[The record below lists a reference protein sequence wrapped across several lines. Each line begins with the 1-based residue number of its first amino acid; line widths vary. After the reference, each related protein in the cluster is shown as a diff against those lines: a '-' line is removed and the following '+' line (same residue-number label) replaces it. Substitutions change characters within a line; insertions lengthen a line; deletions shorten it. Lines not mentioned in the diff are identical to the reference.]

1 MNSGFGLKT
10 IIILLVAAVLVT
22 SGCREHTLISSSL
35 SPASDTAGV
44 RADTLSCV
52 THSFFSNDVVTSF
65 NASGVPEYVGVG
77 SITDSFFGT
86 TAGSAF
92 FQIAN
97 SRGILSLD
105 TSILNYLDSVV
116 LQLPYS
122 GFSFGDTVDKSLTQ
136 SFQVFYL
143 DDTIGY
149 NTIYTP
155 SSTKAIN
162 IATPLSDPF
171 TVKVN
176 NLGDSVTEHNGTKTH
191 PALRIKLKTANT
203 MIRLSNAIS
212 LSSSATDPAS
222 AFVSNFA
229 GICVRPT
236 DPRVTGKVLPYFVLN
251 GSDDY
256 SKAGLL
262 VFYHTYDR
270 PDSARHFAFSHE
282 QSLCA
287 HFSNL
292 TRGYSRFPLNN
303 LFQSIQANDS
313 IVALQNQPGATIDV
327 KISGLNSIPK
337 GVVINKA
344 ELQLSVIP
352 SLTSSIYGS
361 HDQIYP
367 VGVSGTTWPVGN
379 TAGSEYTVLDRWPLS
394 STSAYTVL
402 DGTPHTITYGST
414 GITTYTIG
422 MPREVIASIGA
433 GNDSLHYHVRG
444 TQLIYGA
451 FRTILAGGNYS
462 DPRYRAKLIVVYSTL
477 KK

>member
-1 MNSGFGLKT
+1 MNSRFGLKT

-65 NASGVPEYVGVG
+65 NASGVPEYAGVG

-97 SRGILSLD
+97 SQGLTSFPAAD
-105 TSILNYLDSVV
+105 TVDSVI

-143 DDTIGY
+143 DDTLGY
-149 NTIYTP
+149 NTLYTP

-171 TVKVN
+171 AVKVN
-176 NLGDSVTEHNGTKTH
+176 HLGDSVTEHSGSKTH

-203 MIRLSNAIS
+203 MIRLSNAVS
-212 LSSSATDPAS
+212 LSSSATDPAT
-222 AFVSNFA
+222 AFVSNFK
-229 GICVRPT
+229 GVCVRPT
-236 DPRVTGKVLPYFVLN
+236 DPRIAGKVMPYFVLN

-262 VFYHTYDR
+262 VFYHTADH
-270 PDSARHFAFSHE
+270 PDSAQHFAFSHE

-287 HFSNL
+287 HFNNL

-394 STSAYTVL
+394 STSAYAVL

-422 MPREVIASIGA
+422 LPREVIASIGA